1 MHKTPL
7 FMQMM
12 MRLHIRVALTSLSSS
27 RRYVSKGGGHLG
39 TSRSAS
45 QAASSASCSASVSAP
60 SSNAFGSSSVR
71 IKPPSYLYRAFMGH
85 STPFAAIAPPL
96 TRAGITQ
103 LEREPLA
110 HSTPGR
116 INDHICIGMVK
127 TLRWLADRAFRE
139 RYIHRATMLVTV
151 AAAAPAAG
159 SVAAYLRMFFR
170 RSNSSNACTGDSQMP
185 TTAEASSPFLAF
197 GSSPSPGAAP
207 PIPDACRAFAMA
219 RPSLYM
225 STSSATMEGT
235 GPRPEHSYVDEL
247 RGLLAQC
254 ESHAVHY
261 QVLSCMAEIT
271 LLERSLVLLLQAVH
285 FTIYLAL
292 FLFYPRM
299 GFRLMAY
306 AAEESSVVWTQMV
319 NDVDLGKIAEPR
331 VPQLALHYWGLEG
344 VFTAQAAPPPKTV
357 TLQEQEAV
365 LYKTS
370 EGLVAEQIPVADAP
384 ISGASP
390 YGSYNGHRSAT
401 PPSRSADHVSVPFA
415 AAASCDGSAVDR
427 KESEERVV
435 NTSDPGAGP
444 GLSVLT
450 LRDVALLIRSDEM
463 IFRDLNHE
471 LANKL
476 DMQPSWT
483 QRLLASLGGEK

>member
-1 MHKTPL
+1 
-7 FMQMM
+7 MQMM
-12 MRLHIRVALTSLSSS
+12 MRLHIRVALTSLPSS
-27 RRYVSKGGGHLG
+27 RGYVSKEGGYLGTRRPASQATSSVSFSASMSASSSNALG
-39 TSRSAS
+39 TSSA
-45 QAASSASCSASVSAP
+45 
-60 SSNAFGSSSVR
+60 R
-71 IKPPSYLYRAFMGH
+71 IKPSSYLYCSFMGH
-85 STPFAAIAPPL
+85 STRFAAMAPPL

-159 SVAAYLRMFFR
+159 SVAAYLRMLFR
-170 RSNSSNACTGDSQMP
+170 RSNSSSACTGDSQMP

-197 GSSPSPGAAP
+197 GGSPSAGAAP
-207 PIPDACRAFAMA
+207 PIPPACRSFAMA

-235 GPRPEHSYVDEL
+235 GSTPEHSYVDEL

-271 LLERSLVLLLQAVH
+271 LLERGLVLLLQAVH

-292 FLFYPRM
+292 FLLYPRM

-306 AAEESSVVWTQMV
+306 TAEESSVVWTQMV

-344 VFTAQAAPPPKTV
+344 VFTAQAAPLPKTV
-357 TLQEQEAV
+357 APQEQEAA

-370 EGLVAEQIPVADAP
+370 EGLVTEQIPVTDAP

-390 YGSYNGHRSAT
+390 DGGDNGHRAAT
-401 PPSRSADHVSVPFA
+401 PLSRSADHVPVPFA
-415 AAASCDGSAVDR
+415 AAGSCDDSAVDS
-427 KESEERVV
+427 KESEERVIT
-435 NTSDPGAGP
+435 TSDRGAGP
-444 GLSVLT
+444 GASVLT